1 MNALI
6 GWLIVAVAGG
16 APIESP
22 AQTTGAAPAAA
33 QAAPAAL
40 DESRVET
47 SRPANPQ
54 AATVEV
60 PAKAQG
66 ADKSTTSVKHPDAAH
81 DPLAHHEPPNEV
93 GDTQHAATVYYCGF
107 EEASDDDFDGWPQG
121 WQRRRGS
128 GYPHYLEV
136 KISREPSFAGDY
148 CFRMNLNGGAAAAS
162 TPPQPYDAGSEYVAE
177 VEIKAIGLKHDR
189 AFLALRFLDDKNQVV
204 QSEIS
209 RHERPTE
216 AWHKVRV
223 GPLYCEKPEVKSVV
237 VELHLEPGE
246 AQDLR
251 GSALFDELRL
261 SRLPRKNVRGKRP
274 FNVFP
279 VGEPVELSLTL
290 TGISEPTL
298 RAKLELFDRVGQS
311 VSSDEQT
318 TVLDPKH
325 PLDPRTVVWKP
336 KVTEPG
342 YYRGEVS
349 LYGAAGLL
357 QKDATSLV
365 IVEPIVK
372 LSAQTPSGAGDFGWS
387 IADALHVPNSDQL
400 HALLYETGVR
410 RVKYP
415 VWFDAKKPE
424 TGIRLKKFI
433 DRLNVQGVGIVGT
446 LTPHTSAMDAK
457 FMPGE
462 ISAAQTFRLE
472 RDQWFPTIE
481 PVLLD
486 LAFKVRGWQL
496 GDDRDFGFQELPG
509 AVERIGAVK
518 REFDRIEQDA
528 MVGVAW
534 SWLNEPPQDA
544 QPAWRY
550 LALTASPD
558 LTAEETKHYMQLAER
573 PGVERWLSLHTL
585 PRDEYT
591 TEDRVRDLVD
601 RVVAAKTAG
610 AQAVFFLDPFHS
622 ETGLL
627 ERNGAPTEI
636 YLPWRTLTAV
646 IDGAR
651 PMGSARLPGG
661 SRNQLFLRE
670 TDVAMLLSADRPGVE
685 PAELEGNVRYFDLWG
700 RTITPRQENGKSV
713 VDVGPVPIVA
723 VGLDRETF
731 IWDGACKIE
740 RPQLQESF
748 GVGQPCSFS
757 ITNTFKQTVQGK
769 ITIVPPQGWTIRPQT
784 FDISLAEGE
793 KLRLPFQV
801 ILPLSAESG
810 FQLLRIEHDLT
821 SDKRRR
827 FHLFREVQIGDNSV
841 VLEVETKFVGDELEV
856 EQRLTNNSQKN
867 VNFRCY
873 LYAPNQ
879 RRMRAMVVE
888 LPPGIDVRSFRIPD
902 ARSLVGK
909 TLWLRA
915 EEQNGTRVLS
925 NRFTVKAEP

>member
-1 MNALI
+1 MNALL
-6 GWLIVAVAGG
+6 GWLIVAMAGG

-22 AQTTGAAPAAA
+22 PAKPDAAPAAA
-33 QAAPAAL
+33 NAAAPATAAQ
-40 DESRVET
+40 VET
-47 SRPANPQ
+47 AGPANPQ
-54 AATVEV
+54 AAAVDV
-60 PAKAQG
+60 SAKAH
-66 ADKSTTSVKHPDAAH
+66 ATDKVSAPAH
-81 DPLAHHEPPNEV
+81 A
-93 GDTQHAATVYYCGF
+93 GDTQHASTVYYCGF

-162 TPPQPYDAGSEYVAE
+162 SPPQPYDAGSEYVAE
-177 VEIKAIGLKHDR
+177 VEIKSIGLKHDR
-189 AFLALRFLDDKNQVV
+189 AYLALRFLDDKNQVV
-204 QSEIS
+204 RSEIS
-209 RHERPTE
+209 RHEKPSE

-223 GPLYCEKPEVKSVV
+223 GPIYCEKPEVKWVV

-246 AQDLR
+246 TQDLR
-251 GSALFDELRL
+251 GAALFDELRL
-261 SRLPRKNVRGKRP
+261 SRLPRKNVRGNRP
-274 FNVFP
+274 YNVFP

-290 TGISEPTL
+290 TGLSEPTL
-298 RAKLELFDRVGQS
+298 RAKLELFDRAGHG

-318 TVLDPKH
+318 TVIDPKH
-325 PLDPRTVVWKP
+325 PLAPRTVVWKP
-336 KVTEPG
+336 KVNEPG

-365 IVEPIVK
+365 IVEPLVK
-372 LSAQTPSGAGDFGWS
+372 LSAQAPSGVGDFGWS
-387 IADALHVPNSDQL
+387 IVDAVHVPNADHL

-415 VWFDAKKPE
+415 VWFDAKKPDA
-424 TGIRLKKFI
+424 GVWLKKFI

-457 FMPGE
+457 FTAGE

-534 SWLNEPPQDA
+534 SWLNEPPQDTR
-544 QPAWRY
+544 PAWRY

-558 LTAEETKHYMQLAER
+558 LTAEETKHYMEIAER

-610 AQAVFFLDPFHS
+610 AQAVFYLDPFHS

-627 ERNGAPTEI
+627 ERNGAPTEM

-670 TDVAMLLSADRPGVE
+670 ADVAMLLSADTPGVE
-685 PAELEGNVRYFDLWG
+685 PADMEGAVRFFDLWG
-700 RTITPRQENGKSV
+700 RTITPRQEAGKRV

-731 IWDGACKIE
+731 VWDGACKIE

-748 GVGQPCSFS
+748 GVGQPCSLS

-769 ITIVPPQGWTIRPQT
+769 ITIVPPQGWTIRPTT

-801 ILPLSAESG
+801 ILPLSAASG

-879 RRMRAMVVE
+879 RRMRAQVVE
-888 LPPGIDVRSFRIPD
+888 LPPGIDVRSFRIPEG
-902 ARSLVGK
+902 RSLVGK